1 MNTVKLVLEH
11 CYGIKQMEVEFTF
24 NRHHTQV
31 VYAPNGMMKSSLARS
46 LMGISGQCK
55 EHATDRLHPEL
66 PSRCDVLID
75 GVAARKEQ
83 IYVADPE
90 DSKIDT
96 TKVFSNFLAD
106 AHLKGEYDA
115 IYQQLK
121 QYISHIDG
129 PLRGVSISSN
139 CIDELLEAFKENP
152 TDNIFSIMEALA
164 VDVQANTYPNFD
176 FRYNYVFDKDGK
188 VKKFVEKNI
197 GVLQEYIR
205 QYDQLLSTSSVFRT
219 NGNKTFGTRQA
230 SKLLKSIEDGEF
242 FDVNHKITLQ
252 NGVEIAT
259 VNQFSELIEAEK
271 NRILNDEELLKKFNK
286 ITGEI
291 DKNEELGFFKDVI
304 VAHPEI
310 ILELG
315 DYEGFRKKTWKGY
328 LADTRVRPHLD
339 DYYAFYQ
346 SQKDRLNEIIRQA
359 REQLPV
365 WEEIVRI
372 YNDRFHVPFRV
383 NIENQDEIILN
394 QSAAK
399 LQFTYIDS
407 GSAPIEKSQQEMNAI
422 LSRGERRAFYIL
434 QLLFELEA
442 RKVSGQDNLI
452 VFDDIADSFD
462 YQNKYAIIE
471 YLHDLD
477 ARFGNI
483 YMLVL
488 THNFDFYRSLTSRL
502 DLRPCSW
509 MAVKR
514 QNGSI
519 ELKPGQYQKDLF
531 SYFVSQDNDDKVFVS
546 MIPFVRNLVEY
557 TDGEGDAKYDTLT
570 SCLHLKSNTMRI
582 TEDDVTAIIRH
593 FSKGGGY
600 ARPASRTPIYDVII
614 RTANS
619 IVAEPNVDEVKI
631 ENKIVLSIASRLKA
645 EEYLKRQ
652 LLAAGLGEGDLVTS
666 SNQTAHWI
674 KLYNTHCS
682 SDQKK
687 SVIEQ
692 VNMLTPELI
701 HINSFM
707 YEPLIDLSVH
717 HLIQLYNA
725 CSGL

>member
-1 MNTVKLVLEH
+1 MNTVKLELEY
-11 CYGIKQMEVEFTF
+11 CYGIKQMETEFSF
-24 NRHHTQV
+24 GRHHTQV

-55 EHATDRLHPEL
+55 EHASDRLHQDL
-66 PSRCDVLID
+66 PSKCDVLID

-96 TKVFSNFLAD
+96 TKVFSTFLAD

-115 IYQQLK
+115 IYQHLK
-121 QYISHIDG
+121 QYISQIDG
-129 PLRGVSISSN
+129 PLRTVSISSN
-139 CIDELLEAFKENP
+139 CMDELLEAFRESP
-152 TDNIFSIMEALA
+152 TDNIFSIMEALT
-164 VDVQANTYPNFD
+164 VDIQTYAYSNFG

-197 GVLQEYIR
+197 GTLQEYIR
-205 QYDQLLSTSSVFRT
+205 QYDQLISTSSVFRT
-219 NGNKTFGTRQA
+219 NGDKTFGTRQA
-230 SKLLKSIEDGEF
+230 SKLLKSVEDGEF

-252 NGVEIAT
+252 NGKEITT
-259 VNQFSELIEAEK
+259 VIQFSELIEAEK
-271 NRILNDEELLKKFNK
+271 NRILNDEELLKNFNK

-315 DYEGFRKKTWKGY
+315 DYEDFRKKTWKGY
-328 LADTRVRPHLD
+328 LADTRVRPHLEE
-339 DYYAFYQ
+339 YYTFYQ

-365 WEEIVRI
+365 WKEIVRI

-399 LQFTYIDS
+399 LQFTYVDS
-407 GSAPIEKSQQEMNAI
+407 GNAPIEKSQQEMNAI

-442 RKVSGQDNLI
+442 RKTSGIDNFI

-477 ARFGNI
+477 ARSGNI

-502 DLRPCSW
+502 DLRSCSW

-514 QNGSI
+514 QDGSI

-582 TEDDVTAIIRH
+582 TEDDVTSIIRH
-593 FSKGGGY
+593 FSKGNGY
-600 ARPASRTPIYDVII
+600 ARPASVTPIYDVII
-614 RTANS
+614 RTANN
-619 IVAEPNVDEVKI
+619 IVAEPNADEVKI

-645 EEYLKRQ
+645 EVYLKHQ
-652 LLAAGLGEGDLVTS
+652 LLASGLTDDDLATS
-666 SNQTAHWI
+666 SNQTAYWI
-674 KLYNTHCS
+674 KLFNVHCS
-682 SDQKK
+682 ADPQR

-725 CSGL
+725 CSRL

>member
-328 LADTRVRPHLD
+328 LADPRVRPHLD

-666 SNQTAHWI
+666 SNQTAHWV

-682 SDQKK
+682 SDPKK